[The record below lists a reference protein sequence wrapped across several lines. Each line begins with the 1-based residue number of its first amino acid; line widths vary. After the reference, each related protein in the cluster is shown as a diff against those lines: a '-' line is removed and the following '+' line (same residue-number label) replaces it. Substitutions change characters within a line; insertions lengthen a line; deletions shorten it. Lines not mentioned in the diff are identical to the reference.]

1 MMSQALSV
9 NELYCPPNYPIP
21 LNLLAINPSVTLHPL
36 VVIMYTV
43 RYRAVH

>member
-21 LNLLAINPSVTLHPL
+21 LNLLAMYLSVTLHPL
-36 VVIMYTV
+36 VATMYTF